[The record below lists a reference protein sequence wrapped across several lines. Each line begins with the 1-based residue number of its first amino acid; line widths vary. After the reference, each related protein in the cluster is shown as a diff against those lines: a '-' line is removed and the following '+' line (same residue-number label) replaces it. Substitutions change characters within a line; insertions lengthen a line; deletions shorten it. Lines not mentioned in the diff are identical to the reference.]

1 MMEVFV
7 ERCCGIDVHKA
18 VVVACVLIGE
28 AGKKPQKQIRRFST
42 FTKDLMALREWLVSL
57 GVTVV
62 GMESTGSYWKPVYA
76 VLEEE
81 PSLELIVGNA
91 QHMQNVPGRKTDV
104 IDSEWIAFLVR
115 MGLVRKSYVPPPDL
129 RDLRDLLR
137 YRRSTVQSRSAE
149 RNRLQ
154 KLLET
159 ANLKLGNVASD
170 VFGKSGMAML
180 RALADGETNPE
191 RLADLA
197 QGLLRKKLDE
207 LRLALD
213 GRIRDHHRFIL
224 KLHLQKLDEL
234 DQHVQKLDQEI
245 DRRLEPYREQI
256 ERLSEIPGVK
266 DTVAATIVAEIG
278 VRMEVFPSAG
288 HLAAWA
294 GVCPGN
300 NESAGKNL
308 GTSSRKGNEP
318 LRTVL
323 VEAANAARNK
333 KDSYL
338 RDKFFRLKARIGMQ
352 HAKVAIAHKILVAAY
367 QILKTGQRYKELG
380 DAYLDRLD
388 QQRVKTNLVR
398 RLERLGYSVAL
409 EKKAA

>member
-1 MMEVFV
+1 MEVFV

-42 FTKDLMALREWLVSL
+42 FTKDLVALREWLVSL

-352 HAKVAIAHKILVAAY
+352 QAKVAIAHKILVAAY